1 MGHWDF
7 VFLQILPQL
16 SDSSKAQTII
26 FIPSYFDFV
35 RIRNHLR
42 KEDVSSVQIC
52 EYSSTAKVARAR
64 DLFYHGKKH
73 FLLYTER
80 FHFYRRYY
88 PLHEDFFFT
97 GTLFL
102 VKLGANLRRNCS
114 ESFSLSHSRYRIK
127 GIRHILFYELPHYP
141 HFYSE
146 LCNMMGGEEMAFH
159 QFTSDV
165 LYSKFDAFKLSAV
178 VGAARL
184 PAMLQ
189 PDKAVHMFVTC

>member
-1 MGHWDF
+1 M
-7 VFLQILPQL
+7 
-16 SDSSKAQTII
+16 
-26 FIPSYFDFV
+26 
-35 RIRNHLR
+35 
-42 KEDVSSVQIC
+42 
-52 EYSSTAKVARAR
+52 ARR
-64 DLFYHGKKH
+64 
-73 FLLYTER
+73 FLLYG
-80 FHFYRRYY
+80 HFISR
-88 PLHEDFFFT
+88 D
-97 GTLFL
+97 
-102 VKLGANLRRNCS
+102 VWANLRRNCS
-114 ESFSLSHSRYRIK
+114 EPFPLSHSRYRIK